1 MTTVFPDHVSHFS
14 RYVHVP
20 FTPAGYTNKAR
31 MQYDNDYVLCECDLG
46 PLSALVVQL
55 ETKHQVAIVKEPS
68 VCLTMIRTE
77 DSLEKQQFYLG
88 EALTTECEVAVD
100 GNPGYGVCLGE
111 EPVRCY
117 SIAVVDALLRDGGS
131 AEVASFLD
139 HHRSL
144 IAEREQ
150 REFNL
155 TLRTQVDFKLMEE
168 E

>member
-1 MTTVFPDHVSHFS
+1 M
-14 RYVHVP
+14 R
-20 FTPAGYTNKAR
+20 
-31 MQYDNDYVLCECDLG
+31 YDNDYVLCECELE
-46 PLSALVVQL
+46 PLAGMVRELEQQHSVTLVR
-55 ETKHQVAIVKEPS
+55 EPS
-68 VCLTMIRTE
+68 VCLTMVRTE
-77 DSLEKQQFYLG
+77 DSLEKQEFFLG

-100 GNPGYGVCLGE
+100 GAPGYGLCLGE

-117 SIAVVDALLRDGGS
+117 SIAVVDALLHQG
-131 AEVASFLD
+131 ASPQILQFLEQQ
-139 HHRSL
+139 RER

>member
-1 MTTVFPDHVSHFS
+1 MYGLLVD
-14 RYVHVP
+14 
-20 FTPAGYTNKAR
+20 
-31 MQYDNDYVLCECDLG
+31 YDDDYVLCECDLEQ
-46 PLSALVVQL
+46 LAALAGQL
-55 ETKHQVAIVKEPS
+55 EQAHDVRLVKEPA

-77 DSLEKQQFYLG
+77 DSLEKQEFYLG

-100 GNPGYGVCLGE
+100 GAPGYGVCLGE
-111 EPVRCY
+111 EPQRSY
-117 SIAVVDALLRDGGS
+117 AIAVVDALVQNGRRE
-131 AEVASFLD
+131 EVAAFLD
-139 HHRSL
+139 DNRAR

>member
-1 MTTVFPDHVSHFS
+1 
-14 RYVHVP
+14 
-20 FTPAGYTNKAR
+20 
-31 MQYDNDYVLCECDLG
+31 MQYDNDYVLCECDLE
-46 PLSALVVQL
+46 PLASLVGDL
-55 ETKHQVAIVKEPS
+55 EKQHTVTMVKEPS
-68 VCLTMIRTE
+68 VCLTMIRTQ
-77 DSLEKQQFYLG
+77 DSLEKQEFYLG

-100 GNPGYGVCLGE
+100 GKPGYGLCLGE

-117 SIAVVDALLRDGGS
+117 SIAVVDALLQQQHQVPAIAD
-131 AEVASFLD
+131 FLD
-139 HHRSL
+139 HQRDL